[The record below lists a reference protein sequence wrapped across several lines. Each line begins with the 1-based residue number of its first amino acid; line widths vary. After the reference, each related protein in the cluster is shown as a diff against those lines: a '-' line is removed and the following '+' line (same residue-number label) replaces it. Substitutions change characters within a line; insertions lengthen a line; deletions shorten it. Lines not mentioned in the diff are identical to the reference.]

1 MGVEFLQS
9 LPRNSAMR
17 FLHLATL
24 FVAVSSSAAP
34 KTTEDRIAEFGDA
47 VRARLVPQFAAAHV
61 PFPPRA
67 VTLIGLKQERTL
79 QVYAAGAHGG
89 FRYICSYPFQ
99 AASGELGPK
108 LRRGDQQVPEGLYAV
123 EKLNPNSK
131 FHLALRV
138 NYPNAFDRARAAEE
152 GRTDLG
158 GDIMI
163 HGNHVS
169 VGCVAM
175 GDPVAE
181 DLFILA
187 ALTGPEHIRII
198 LSPVDF
204 RVREVDAFPPNSPPW
219 LPALYKQIKGELQ
232 HFPVPSPAL

>member
-1 MGVEFLQS
+1 M
-9 LPRNSAMR
+9 LP
-17 FLHLATL
+17 LHLAAL
-24 FVAVSSSAAP
+24 LLAVSSSAASP
-34 KTTEDRIAEFGDA
+34 KTTEDRLQEFGEI
-47 VRARLVPQFAAAHV
+47 VRARLAPRFEAAHV
-61 PFPPRA
+61 PFPPGA

-79 QVYAAGAHGG
+79 QVYAAAPRGR

-108 LRRGDQQVPEGLYAV
+108 LRRGDKQVPEGLYAV

-138 NYPNAFDRARAAEE
+138 NYPNAFDRARAAED
-152 GRTDLG
+152 GRIDLG

-163 HGNHVS
+163 HGNLVS
-169 VGCVAM
+169 VGCLAM

-187 ALTGPEHIRII
+187 ALTGPEHVRII

-204 RVREVDAFPPNSPPW
+204 RMHDIDKTPPGSPSW
-219 LPALYKQIKGELQ
+219 LPDLYRQIKAELRRY
-232 HFPVPSPAL
+232 PEAPSAR